1 MGIHYDVLLLKKE
14 RAEKED
20 NRIDKLKV
28 TSVGRH
34 QNWLFLARLTWKKAR
49 LNLLKTQIKVR
60 LLMLTFRN
68 KKMRIF
74 WAIVHQQMR

>member
-20 NRIDKLKV
+20 NRIDKPKV
-28 TSVGRH
+28 TSLGR
-34 QNWLFLARLTWKKAR
+34 ASKLTISGQTDMKKAR

-74 WAIVHQQMR
+74 